1 MRILVCVKQVP
12 DSWSERQL
20 RDDYRLDRDSAE
32 RVINDLD
39 TYAVEAALQLQ
50 EQHGG
55 ETIALSMG
63 PATAEEAVRKALQM
77 GVDAGVLVS
86 DDALAGS
93 DALATARAL
102 SAAIAKVGADIVLM
116 GIESTDAKMSVVPAM
131 VSEFLQWPMLTLA
144 QNLRVDAG
152 AATATIERQTAT
164 GHDVVTASLPAVVS
178 VVEKFNEPRY
188 PSFKGITA
196 AKKKTVDVYDLAA
209 LGVSADSVGSAG
221 SPTHVVSAQPAAA
234 KSAGVILD
242 EDAAAIEQ
250 LVNFLA
256 ERRLV

>member
-1 MRILVCVKQVP
+1 MKIVVCVKQVP

-20 RDDYRLDRDSAE
+20 RTDYRLDRDAAE

-39 TYAVEAALQLQ
+39 TYAVEAALQVQ

-55 ETIALSMG
+55 ETLALSMG

-77 GVDAGVLVS
+77 GIDAAAIVT

-93 DALATARAL
+93 DAVATARVLA
-102 SAAIAKVGADIVLM
+102 AAISKVSADLVIM
-116 GIESTDAKMSVVPAM
+116 GVESTDAKMSVVPAM
-131 VSEFLQWPMLTLA
+131 VAEVLGWPMLTQA
-144 QNLRVDAG
+144 QALSVDG
-152 AATATIERQTAT
+152 TSVTIERQTSD
-164 GHDVVTASLPAVVS
+164 GHDVVQGDLPAIVS

-196 AKKKTVDVYDLAA
+196 AKKKTVDTFDLAA
-209 LGVSADSVGSAG
+209 LGIDPTTVGSAG
-221 SPTHVVSAQPAAA
+221 SPTSVVEAQPAPTRG
-234 KSAGVILD
+234 AGVIVD
-242 EDAAAIEQ
+242 EDAAAIAA
-250 LVNFLA
+250 LVDFLA

>member
-1 MRILVCVKQVP
+1 MRIIVCVKQVP

-20 RDDYRLDRDSAE
+20 RADHRLDREIAE

-39 TYAVEAALQLQ
+39 TYAVEAALQLA

-55 ETIALSMG
+55 QTIALSMG
-63 PATAEEAVRKALQM
+63 PVSAEEAVRKALQM
-77 GVDAGVLVS
+77 GVDEGVLVT
-86 DDALAGS
+86 DEALAGS
-93 DALATARAL
+93 DALATARTLA
-102 SAAIAKVGADIVLM
+102 AAITKVGGDLVIM

-131 VSEFLQWPMLTLA
+131 VSELLGWPMLTLA
-144 QNLRVDAG
+144 QSLAVDPTAG
-152 AATATIERQTAT
+152 SATIERQTAS

-196 AKKKTVDVYDLAA
+196 AKKKSVEILNLAA
-209 LGVSADSVGSAG
+209 LEVDPASVGVIG
-221 SPTHVVSAQPAAA
+221 SPTSVVAATPAAA
-234 KSAGVILD
+234 RAAGIILD
-242 EDAAAIEQ
+242 EDDAAIAK
-250 LVNFLA
+250 LVDFLA